1 MKNKILEMFS
11 LFSFKKKKNEE
22 KLEKSNL
29 QEYLVFDNQTK
40 IEVVDLYKNYKLKRQ
55 TTHFVS
61 YDQLYSYVLLKTHQ
75 GFHSELYKKYEQN
88 YKNALAN
95 KRNLEF
101 SNFVISFNLDLKYSQ
116 KLLVPIVITKGTSN
130 DLAINFVSSSNL
142 QEQTFFNVLNQEIVK
157 LLNAYKTIEIF
168 PGLLLFKGND
178 ASGSLKTLFS
188 KDFIS
193 VIKR

>member
-11 LFSFKKKKNEE
+11 SFSFKNKKNEE

-88 YKNALAN
+88 YKNALVN

-178 ASGSLKTLFS
+178 AIGSLKTLFS